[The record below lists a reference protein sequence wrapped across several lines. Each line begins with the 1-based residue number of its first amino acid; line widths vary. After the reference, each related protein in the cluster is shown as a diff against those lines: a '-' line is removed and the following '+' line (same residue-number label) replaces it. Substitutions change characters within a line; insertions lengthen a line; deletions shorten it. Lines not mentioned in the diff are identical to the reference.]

1 VKEAHLLESLGWK
14 NNLKEDILRKFIKG
28 SVSKDNFP
36 NITKSKFENT
46 LQGIRNDLY
55 SLFPNM
61 KNKDPFPYNKKT
73 KKYNSLIKISK
84 GE

>member
-1 VKEAHLLESLGWK
+1 MKKAHLLESLGWK

-36 NITKSKFENT
+36 NVSKENFEKS
-46 LQGIRNDLY
+46 LQEIRNDLY
-55 SLFPNM
+55 RLFPNM
-61 KNKDPFPYNKKT
+61 KDKDPFPHNKKT